1 MEKQNKA
8 FKTLEFNKILERLSS
23 YTDSET
29 VKKRILEITPFTILD
44 DAKAAQRET
53 TEAVITSLKL
63 GAPPV
68 SLSVSNVL
76 GAVKRTEMEGT
87 LHTKELL
94 EISRLLYVARRM
106 KSYLGEAAEECK
118 KLHEIEENI
127 ITAKA
132 LEDKI
137 NSCII
142 SETEIA
148 DDASS
153 ELNTI
158 RRKMRSLNGRIKETL
173 NSMIH
178 SAHYKKFLQD
188 PIVTMRSDRYVIP
201 VKSEYKGEVNGI
213 VHDTSASGATL
224 FIEPMSV
231 VVSNNEIRDLHN
243 KEQLEIE
250 RILMELSA
258 EVSENSHTIFVNY
271 NAVTELDFM
280 FAKAKLSLDMNA
292 NEPILNDEGRIVFKK
307 ARHPLIDKDAVIAND
322 IYLGGDFDTL
332 VVTGP
337 NTGGKTVTLKT
348 IGLFSLMAASGL
360 HLPAG
365 ERSEAAV
372 FERVFADI
380 GDEQSIEQS
389 LSTFSSHMVNIVK
402 ILENI
407 DYNSLALFDELG
419 AGTDPTEGAA
429 LAISII
435 EFLRARGV
443 KTVATTHYSELKLFA
458 LSTDGVENASCE
470 FDVASL
476 QPTYKLLIGVPG
488 KSNAF
493 AISRRLGLDERVID
507 RANDILSD
515 EDVKFEDVITELEQS
530 RAKARHDADEVTR
543 MKHEL
548 TDLRRQLEKDRIK
561 LKENKAR
568 VMEEAHREAKI
579 LVMDAKEEANAIIRD
594 LEKMRQQG
602 IKAGGDLEKKTSK
615 MRESLKNREESIDK
629 KMARAAKPKKTY
641 AEPPKN
647 LKPGA
652 AVKIIDMNQ
661 EATVLD
667 APDKNGNVRVQAGI
681 IKMNVHVTNL
691 RTVEETRSKELAQ
704 KYARSTR
711 AFESKS
717 KNVSTDL
724 DVRGQNI
731 EEAWMNVEKF
741 LDDCYLAGISPVNII
756 HGKGTGVLRK
766 GIQENLRKYRCV
778 KSFRNGKYGEG
789 EDGVTVVELK

>member
-1 MEKQNKA
+1 MEKA
-8 FKTLEFNKILERLSS
+8 FKVLEFNKILDRLAS
-23 YTDSET
+23 YTESET
-29 VKKRILEITPFTILD
+29 VKKKIEEITPFTNLD
-44 DAKAAQRET
+44 DAKNAQRET
-53 TEAVITSLKL
+53 TEAMITSLKL

-68 SLSVSNVL
+68 SLSVENIL
-76 GAVKRTEMEGT
+76 GAVKRTERGGT
-87 LHTKELL
+87 LHSKELL
-94 EISRLLYVARRM
+94 DISRLLYVARRM
-106 KSYLGEAAEECK
+106 KAYLSEAASECV

-127 ITAKA
+127 ITAKS

-142 SETEIA
+142 SENEIA
-148 DDASS
+148 DDASP

-201 VKSEYKGEVNGI
+201 VKSEYKGEVSGI

-231 VVSNNEIRDLHN
+231 VNNNNEIRDLRN
-243 KEQLEIE
+243 KEQIEIE

-258 EVSENSHTIFVNY
+258 LVSENSHALFVDFNSI
-271 NAVTELDFM
+271 TELDFM
-280 FAKAKLSLDMNA
+280 FCKGKLSLDMNA
-292 NEPILNDEGRIVFKK
+292 NEPVLNDEGRIVFKK
-307 ARHPLIDKDAVIAND
+307 ARHPLIDKEKVVAND

-348 IGLFSLMAASGL
+348 IGLFSIMAASGL
-360 HLPAG
+360 HLPTQDK
-365 ERSEAAV
+365 SEAAV
-372 FERVFADI
+372 FNKIFADI

-402 ILENI
+402 IIDSI

-429 LAISII
+429 LAISIL

-515 EDVKFEDVITELEQS
+515 EDVKFEDVITELETN
-530 RAKARHDADEVTR
+530 RAKARSEAEEVAR
-543 MKHEL
+543 MKREL
-548 TDLRRQLEKDRIK
+548 TDLRGQLEKDRIK
-561 LKENKAR
+561 LKENKSR
-568 VMEEAHREAKI
+568 IMEEAHREAKI
-579 LVMDAKEEANAIIRD
+579 LIMDAKEEANSIIRD

-602 IKAGGDLEKKTSK
+602 ITAGGDLNKKTAK
-615 MRESLKNREESIDK
+615 MRESLKKKEDSIDT
-629 KMARAAKPKKTY
+629 KMARVAKPKKTY
-641 AEPPKN
+641 VDPPKN
-647 LKPGA
+647 LKPGTT
-652 AVKIIDMNQ
+652 VKILDMNQ
-661 EATVLD
+661 EATVLKE
-667 APDKNGNVRVQAGI
+667 PDKDGNVRVQAGI
-681 IKMNVHVTNL
+681 IKLDVHITNL
-691 RTVEETRSKELAQ
+691 RRVEEKKSKELAE
-704 KYARSTR
+704 KYVKSTR
-711 AFESKS
+711 AFESKT
-717 KNVSTDL
+717 KNVSTEV
-724 DVRGQNI
+724 DVRGQTL
-731 EEAWMNVEKF
+731 EEAWVNVEKF
-741 LDDCYLAGISPVNII
+741 LDDCYLAGISPVSII

-766 GIQENLRKYRCV
+766 GIQQYLKKHRYV
-778 KSFRNGKYGEG
+778 KSYRNGKYGEG
-789 EDGVTVVELK
+789 EDGVTVCELK

>member
-1 MEKQNKA
+1 MDKQNKA
-8 FKTLEFNKILERLSS
+8 FKTLEFNKILERLAS
-23 YTDSET
+23 YTDSEN
-29 VKKRILEITPFTILD
+29 VKKRILEIVPFTTLE
-44 DAKAAQRET
+44 DAKKAQRET

-68 SLSVSNVL
+68 NLSVAEVI
-76 GAVKRTEMEGT
+76 GAVKRAEMDGV
-87 LHTKELL
+87 LHAKELTD
-94 EISRLLYVARRM
+94 ISRLLYVARRM
-106 KSYLGEAAEECK
+106 KSYLGEAAEECEG
-118 KLHEIEENI
+118 LHAIEESI

-132 LEDKI
+132 VEDRI

-142 SETEIA
+142 SENEIA

-201 VKSEYKGEVNGI
+201 VRSEYKSEVPGI
-213 VHDTSASGATL
+213 VHDTSASGATM

-231 VVSNNEIRDLHN
+231 VNSNNEIRDLKN
-243 KEQLEIE
+243 KEQIEIE

-258 EVSENSHTIFVNY
+258 LVSENSHTIFVDY
-271 NAVTELDFM
+271 NAVCELDFM

-292 NEPILNDEGRIVFKK
+292 NEPALNGEGRIVFKK
-307 ARHPLIDKDAVIAND
+307 ARHPLIAPDKVVAND
-322 IYLGGDFDTL
+322 ISLGGDFDTL

-348 IGLFSLMAASGL
+348 IGLFSLMAAAGL
-360 HLPAG
+360 HIPAG

-372 FERVFADI
+372 FDRVFADI

-407 DYNSLALFDELG
+407 EFNTLALFDELG

-429 LAISII
+429 LAIAVI

-515 EDVKFEDVITELEQS
+515 EDVKFEDVITELEES
-530 RAKARHDADEVTR
+530 RARARSEADEVTR

-548 TDLRRQLEKDRIK
+548 ADLRRQLEKDRIK
-561 LKENKAR
+561 LKENKSR

-579 LVMDAKEEANAIIRD
+579 LVMDAKEEANSIIRE

-602 IKAGGDLEKKTSK
+602 IKTGGDLDKKTSK

-629 KMARAAKPKKTY
+629 KIARVSKPKKTY

-652 AVKIIDMNQ
+652 AVQILDLNQ
-661 EATVLD
+661 EATVLKE
-667 APDKNGNVRVQAGI
+667 PDKDGNVRVQAGI
-681 IKMNVHVTNL
+681 IKMDVHITNL
-691 RTVEETRSKELAQ
+691 RRIDEKKSKEMAESYV
-704 KYARSTR
+704 KTTR
-711 AFESKS
+711 AFGSRT
-717 KNVSTDL
+717 KNVSTEV
-724 DVRGQNI
+724 DVRGQTM
-731 EEAWMNVEKF
+731 EEAWENVVKF
-741 LDDCYLAGISPVNII
+741 LDDCYLAGISPVSII

-766 GIQENLRKYRCV
+766 GIQENLRKYRYV
-778 KSFRNGKYGEG
+778 KSYRNGRYGEG